1 MAPPIRPSHAPRC
14 DLGPLLTGRPV
25 RGRCGFTLLELLVVV
40 AIVGVLAAVLLP
52 ALGRA
57 REAARRASCQNNL
70 KQWGVIY
77 QMYTEESRGNLYP
90 PQQGNND
97 LTDLALAPRVLAVYP
112 EYLTDHALWLCSSDS
127 DTLSDLENAA
137 GELAV
142 HIRSAQGGTMGLA
155 GISYHYF
162 SLLYDK
168 LDDDDPSTLVTN
180 YPILTGLGLPVS
192 ADLMG
197 PTQYLEASLNFV
209 LRAFPLAG
217 TDEFYDALDRD
228 VPMDTPGLGSG
239 NLDVVLRLRKGI
251 ERFLITDINNPAA
264 SARAESEIFVM
275 YDSLAKRT
283 EDFNHIPG
291 GSNVLYMDGHVDFLR
306 FPGNAPVSRIL
317 AEIQS
322 VIPF

>member
-1 MAPPIRPSHAPRC
+1 MAIPHGMSRVVPRFRGACGAFPHTIRPA
-14 DLGPLLTGRPV
+14 
-25 RGRCGFTLLELLVVV
+25 GFTLIELLVVI
-40 AIVGVLAAVLLP
+40 AIIGILAAILLP
-52 ALGRA
+52 ALARA

-70 KQWGVIY
+70 KQWGVIF
-77 QMYTEESRGNLYP
+77 QMYTDEAPNNLYP

-97 LTDLALAPRVLAVYP
+97 LTDLALAPFVRYVYP
-112 EYLTDHALWLCSSDS
+112 EYLTDHALWVCPSDADS
-127 DTLSDLENAA
+127 IDVLKNTD

-142 HIRSAQGGTMGLA
+142 HIRSDQGGTMDKA

-168 LDDDDPSTLVTN
+168 VGDGDPKTLVSN
-180 YPILTGLGLPVS
+180 YPPLTGLGLPV
-192 ADLMG
+192 APDLMG
-197 PTQYLEASLNFV
+197 PTQYLEGSLNFV

-217 TDEFYDALDRD
+217 TPAFYASLDLD

-239 NLDVVLRLRKGI
+239 GSGVVFRLRKGI
-251 ERFLITDINNPAA
+251 ERFLITDINNPSA
-264 SARAESEIFVM
+264 SAQAESEVFVM
-275 YDSLAKRT
+275 YDSLAQRVV
-283 EDFNHIPG
+283 DFNHIPG

-306 FPGNAPVSRIL
+306 YPSEAPVSRIM